1 MVRVAIVEDD
11 PAFMEQLKTYLQQ
24 YGLENGTSFQ
34 ITAFTDGDEIVEKY
48 KAEYDIILM
57 DIQMRFMD
65 GMSAA
70 EEIRRADEEVTIIFI
85 TNMPQF
91 AIRGYRVSAMDYIVK
106 PIGYY
111 AFSQSIGRALRH
123 LRSRQDKYLVISVR
137 SGKVK
142 LAVSDIRFI
151 EVFDHDLVFHT
162 LQGDLETKGTMNAV
176 EKELE
181 GEPFFK
187 CNKGC
192 LVNLR
197 YVDSL
202 MGNDIQLG
210 QDRLQVSRSRKKGLM
225 DALND
230 YMESMGV

>member
-1 MVRVAIVEDD
+1 MVRIAIVEDD
-11 PAFMEQLKTYLQQ
+11 PVFIEQLRKYLQQ
-24 YGLENGTSFQ
+24 YGQENGICFQ
-34 ITAFTDGDEIVEKY
+34 ITTYTDGDEIVEKY
-48 KAEYDIILM
+48 KAEFDIILM
-57 DIQMRFMD
+57 DIQMEFMD

-70 EEIRRADEEVTIIFI
+70 EEIRKVDEEVTIIFI

-111 AFSQSIGRALRH
+111 AFSQSIARALRH
-123 LRSRQDKYLVISVR
+123 LHARPDKYLVIGVR
-137 SGKVK
+137 SGRVK
-142 LAVSDIRFI
+142 LAVSDIRYI

-162 LQGDLETKGTMNAV
+162 TRGNLETKGSMNAV
-176 EKELE
+176 EQELE
-181 GEPFFK
+181 GQPFFK

-197 YVDSL
+197 FVDAV

-210 QDRLQVSRSRKKGLM
+210 EDRLQVSRSRKKGLM

-230 YMESMGV
+230 YMESLGV

>member
-24 YGLENGTSFQ
+24 YGQENGVRFQ

-48 KAEYDIILM
+48 RAEYDIILM

-70 EEIRRADEEVTIIFI
+70 EEIRKADEEVTIIFI

-111 AFSQSIGRALRH
+111 AFSQSIARALRH